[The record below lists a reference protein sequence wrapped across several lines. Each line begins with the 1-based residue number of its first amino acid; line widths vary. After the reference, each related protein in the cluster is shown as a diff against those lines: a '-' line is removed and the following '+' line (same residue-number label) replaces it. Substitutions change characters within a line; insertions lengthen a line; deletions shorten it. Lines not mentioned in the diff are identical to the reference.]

1 MTGASTPGL
10 PLKETRE
17 AGGSAG
23 GRRGEMGLRGTEQA
37 TPSCG
42 YRFCSPW
49 RLLASGGFPTVI
61 GVWNRDYATVPGERP
76 GCGRGSGVVPRVV
89 SQASRPERTGG
100 FRVLVRVEEVEA

>member
-1 MTGASTPGL
+1 VEAREGAGA
-10 PLKETRE
+10 KWARE
-17 AGGSAG
+17 
-23 GRRGEMGLRGTEQA
+23 GRSKRR
-37 TPSCG
+37 
-42 YRFCSPW
+42 RW
-49 RLLASGGFPTVI
+49 RRVASGGFPTVI